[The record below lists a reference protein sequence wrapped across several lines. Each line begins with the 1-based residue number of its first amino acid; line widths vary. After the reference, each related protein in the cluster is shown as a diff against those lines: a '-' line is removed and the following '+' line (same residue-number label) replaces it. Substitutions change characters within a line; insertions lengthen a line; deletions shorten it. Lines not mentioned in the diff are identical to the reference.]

1 MPLLTPKPSTTTSQ
15 ASKIAEQQ
23 WTPNYDKIISHLKH
37 LKGNVSL
44 HPWVCDKLSVKAF
57 RPSYIIYLAA
67 WVPEGRKGQSQ
78 RKGPVAEVDPSYNQ
92 NPDESHWLL
101 ELSHEL
107 KEGNLAIPI
116 PIYLWSTIT
125 ILNTV
130 TRFLN
135 SSKFSPGILSKRHR
149 NNNQRTFAIHPQS
162 WRSRSRVSTWKT
174 VISSLNS
181 SMVRPWLL
189 SSM

>member
-1 MPLLTPKPSTTTSQ
+1 MKTNNHFYF
-15 ASKIAEQQ
+15 AEQQ
-23 WTPNYDKIISHLKH
+23 RTPNYDKIISHLKH

-67 WVPEGRKGQSQ
+67 WAPEGRKGQSQ
-78 RKGPVAEVDPSYNQ
+78 RKGPVAEGHVDPSYNQ

-101 ELSHEL
+101 ELSHEF

-116 PIYLWSTIT
+116 TTTFTIYIWSTIT
-125 ILNTV
+125 IWNTV

-162 WRSRSRVSTWKT
+162 WRSSSRSRVSTWKT